1 MTLIR
6 EQADASGAASGATP
20 GDMPHREILEALAGL
35 LMAMFV
41 AMLSSTVVSNALPRI
56 LADLHGGET
65 AYTWVVTATLLT
77 LTASTPIWGKFS
89 DQFDRKLMMQL
100 AIVIYVAGSALA
112 GATSGIGMLIAARA
126 VQGVGA
132 GGVMALT
139 QIILAAMIAPRQR
152 GRYTGYIGAVFA
164 VATLLGPLVGGVIV
178 DTSWLGWR
186 WCFYVGIP
194 FAAAALI
201 MLQLTLHLPSERR
214 KVTVDYLGAATL
226 VGGVSLLLIW
236 VSLAGSGQFGWAST
250 PTAVMVPIAVALLV
264 LTVLVERRAADP
276 IVPLHLFA
284 HRTMSLATVASLFI
298 GVALFGATV
307 FLSQYF
313 QIARA
318 KSPTVS
324 GLLTLPLVFGLFATS
339 MITGRII
346 TRTGRWKRYLVGGG
360 IVTVIGFALLS
371 TIRVDTAFWLVAVF
385 MFITGAGVGAVMQN
399 LVLAV
404 QNTVRITEL
413 GAATSTVSFFRSLGG
428 AIGVSVLGA
437 VLGSRSTHLIHEG
450 LRRLGPAAGA
460 RGSSTQIPDVRTLPR
475 PIAAV
480 IESSYGS
487 AVGLVF
493 LIAVPMLIIA
503 AVAIAAIR
511 EVPLR
516 QTVDQAEPETDFSPT
531 PAAATGVG
539 GRPASASGDAG

>member
-1 MTLIR
+1 MTVVR
-6 EQADASGAASGATP
+6 ARSGDQSGGRTGDQSFDEAHGGAAGAV
-20 GDMPHREILEALAGL
+20 MSHREILEALAGL
-35 LMAMFV
+35 LTAMFV

-77 LTASTPIWGKFS
+77 LTASTPIWGKLA

-100 AIVIYVAGSALA
+100 AIVVYVGGSALA
-112 GATSGIGMLIAARA
+112 GATPGIGMLITARA

-132 GGVMALT
+132 GGIMAMT
-139 QIILAAMIAPRQR
+139 QIILAAMIPPRQR

-164 VATLLGPLVGGVIV
+164 VATLLGPLIGGVIV

-194 FAAAALI
+194 FAALALVL
-201 MLQLTLHLPSERR
+201 LQTTLHLPSARR

-226 VGGVSLLLIW
+226 VGGVCLLLIW
-236 VSLAGSGQFGWAST
+236 VSLAGAGQFAWASAQ
-250 PTAVMVPIAVALLV
+250 TAVIVPIAVALLAA
-264 LTVLVERRAADP
+264 TVLVERRAADP

-284 HRTMSLATVASLFI
+284 ERTVSLATVASLFI

-324 GLLTLPLVFGLFATS
+324 GLLTLPLVFGL
-339 MITGRII
+339 
-346 TRTGRWKRYLVGGG
+346 V
-360 IVTVIGFALLS
+360 AL
-371 TIRVDTAFWLVAVF
+371 F
-385 MFITGAGVGAVMQN
+385 MFVTGAGVGGVMQN

-404 QNTVRITEL
+404 QNTVRVTEL

-428 AIGVSVLGA
+428 AMGVSVLGA
-437 VLGSRSTHLIHEG
+437 VLGARSTHLIEHG
-450 LRRLGPAAGA
+450 LAQLGPVPGAAGH
-460 RGSSTQIPDVRTLPR
+460 STQIPDIRTLPA
-475 PIAAV
+475 PVAAV
-480 IESSYGS
+480 VQSAYGQ

-493 LIAVPMLIIA
+493 LIAVPFLIIA
-503 AVAIAAIR
+503 AVAISAIR

-516 QTVDQAEPETDFSPT
+516 QTLGAPDSPESAGADRPNAS
-531 PAAATGVG
+531 TGVG
-539 GRPASASGDAG
+539 AA

>member
-1 MTLIR
+1 MTVVR
-6 EQADASGAASGATP
+6 ERGGGQGADAGHVGAADSV
-20 GDMPHREILEALAGL
+20 MSHREILEALAGL
-35 LMAMFV
+35 LTAMFV

-77 LTASTPIWGKFS
+77 LTASTPIWGKLS

-100 AIVIYVAGSALA
+100 AIVVYVGGSALA
-112 GATSGIGMLIAARA
+112 GATPGIAMLITARA

-132 GGVMALT
+132 GGIMAMT
-139 QIILAAMIAPRQR
+139 QIILAAMIPPRQR

-164 VATLLGPLVGGVIV
+164 VATLLGPLIGGVIV

-194 FAAAALI
+194 FAALALVL
-201 MLQLTLHLPSERR
+201 LQTTLHLPAARR

-226 VGGVSLLLIW
+226 VGGVCLLLIW
-236 VSLAGSGQFGWAST
+236 VSLAGAGQFAWASAQ
-250 PTAVMVPIAVALLV
+250 TAVMVPVAAALLV
-264 LTVLVERRAADP
+264 ATVLVERRAADP

-284 HRTMSLATVASLFI
+284 ERTVSLATVASLFI

-339 MITGRII
+339 LITGRII

-360 IVTVIGFALLS
+360 LVTVVGFALLS
-371 TIRVDTAFWLVAVF
+371 TIRADTAFWLVALF
-385 MFITGAGVGAVMQN
+385 MFVTGAGVGGVMQN

-404 QNTVRITEL
+404 QNTVRVTEL

-428 AIGVSVLGA
+428 AMGVSVLGA
-437 VLGSRSTHLIHEG
+437 VLGARSTHLIENG
-450 LRRLGPAAGA
+450 LARLGPVPGAAGH
-460 RGSSTQIPDVRTLPR
+460 STQIPDVRTLPA
-475 PIAAV
+475 PVAAV
-480 IESSYGS
+480 VQSAFGQ

-493 LIAVPMLIIA
+493 LIAVPFLIVA
-503 AVAIAAIR
+503 AAAISAIR

-516 QTVDQAEPETDFSPT
+516 QTLGAPETPESAGTDLPNAS
-531 PAAATGVG
+531 TGVG
-539 GRPASASGDAG
+539 GA

>member
-1 MTLIR
+1 MTLIG
-6 EQADASGAASGATP
+6 EQAEASSAAAGP
-20 GDMPHREILEALAGL
+20 GDMSHRDILQALAGL

-56 LADLHGGET
+56 LSDLHGGET

-77 LTASTPIWGKFS
+77 LTASTPLWGKLS

-132 GGVMALT
+132 GGIMALT

-152 GRYTGYIGAVFA
+152 GRYSGYIGAVFA

-201 MLQLTLHLPSERR
+201 MLQLTLHLPTDRR

-236 VSLAGSGQFGWAST
+236 VSLAGSGQFGWEST
-250 PTAVMVPIAVALLV
+250 QTWVMVPIALALLV

-276 IVPLHLFA
+276 IIPLDLFA
-284 HRTMSLATVASLFI
+284 HRTVSLATAASLFI

-346 TRTGRWKRYLVGGG
+346 TRTGRWRRYLVGGA

-371 TIRVDTAFWLVAVF
+371 TIRADTAFWLVGVF
-385 MFITGAGVGAVMQN
+385 MFIAGAGLGAVMQN

-404 QNTVRITEL
+404 QNTVRTTEL
-413 GAATSTVSFFRSLGG
+413 GTATSTVSFCRSLGG

-437 VLGSRSTHLIHEG
+437 VLGNRSTHLIHEG
-450 LRRLGPAAGA
+450 LSRLGPAAA
-460 RGSSTQIPDVRTLPR
+460 SAGSSTQIPDVRSLPS

-503 AVAIAAIR
+503 AVAITAIP

-516 QTVDQAEPETDFSPT
+516 QTIDPTEPETDLSPAR
-531 PAAATGVG
+531 AAESGADGPYG
-539 GRPASASGDAG
+539 SAAGDNG